1 MNVGVKGLEVLNS
14 WKYILP
20 SCIETCKLCI
30 LSLSCSMQAESV
42 FNGALASLITTKA
55 VDSRVEED
63 KFSSQRRL
71 LIQDNKGTSS
81 SETARL
87 KLEQVDNSCTCLLRM
102 RAT

>member
-1 MNVGVKGLEVLNS
+1 M
-14 WKYILP
+14 
-20 SCIETCKLCI
+20 
-30 LSLSCSMQAESV
+30 

-55 VDSRVEED
+55 VDETSRVEED
-63 KFSSQRRL
+63 NFSSQRRL

-87 KLEQVDNSCTCLLRM
+87 KLEQVDKSCTFLLRM

>member
-1 MNVGVKGLEVLNS
+1 
-14 WKYILP
+14 
-20 SCIETCKLCI
+20 
-30 LSLSCSMQAESV
+30 MQAESV

-55 VDSRVEED
+55 VDETSRVEED
-63 KFSSQRRL
+63 NFSSQRRL

-87 KLEQVDNSCTCLLRM
+87 KLEQVDKSCTFLLRM

>member
-1 MNVGVKGLEVLNS
+1 M
-14 WKYILP
+14 
-20 SCIETCKLCI
+20 
-30 LSLSCSMQAESV
+30 

-55 VDSRVEED
+55 VDETSRVEED

-87 KLEQVDNSCTCLLRM
+87 KLEQVDKSCTFLLRM

>member
-1 MNVGVKGLEVLNS
+1 M
-14 WKYILP
+14 
-20 SCIETCKLCI
+20 
-30 LSLSCSMQAESV
+30 
-42 FNGALASLITTKA
+42 FNGALAFLITTKA
-55 VDSRVEED
+55 VDETARVEED

-71 LIQDNKGTSS
+71 FIQDNKGTSS

>member
-1 MNVGVKGLEVLNS
+1 M
-14 WKYILP
+14 
-20 SCIETCKLCI
+20 
-30 LSLSCSMQAESV
+30 

-55 VDSRVEED
+55 VDETSRVEED
-63 KFSSQRRL
+63 KFSSQHRL

-87 KLEQVDNSCTCLLRM
+87 KLEQVDKSCTFLLRM

>member
-1 MNVGVKGLEVLNS
+1 
-14 WKYILP
+14 
-20 SCIETCKLCI
+20 
-30 LSLSCSMQAESV
+30 MQAASV

-55 VDSRVEED
+55 VDETSRVEED
-63 KFSSQRRL
+63 KFSSQHRL

-87 KLEQVDNSCTCLLRM
+87 KLEQVDKSCTFLLRM

>member
-1 MNVGVKGLEVLNS
+1 
-14 WKYILP
+14 
-20 SCIETCKLCI
+20 
-30 LSLSCSMQAESV
+30 MQAESV

-55 VDSRVEED
+55 VDETSRVEED

-87 KLEQVDNSCTCLLRM
+87 KLEQVDKSCTFLLRM